1 MEGKRAIFFGTM
13 ADSTAELVQRLERA
27 DYYGIL
33 GVDPKAQLG
42 DLKRAFY
49 RIAAHFHPDRYEGIE
64 ENECAHRTRV
74 FKLAVE
80 AYTILSRPDSRASYD
95 ELRAAGHKRM
105 DAVAAFE
112 QARAPKTR
120 TLEDIAQGKDAK
132 AHAKQADFYWAK
144 NELEDAR
151 ASLVSACRFDPQN
164 KELRQRLDQLY
175 RALED

>member
-1 MEGKRAIFFGTM
+1 
-13 ADSTAELVQRLERA
+13 
-27 DYYGIL
+27 
-33 GVDPKAQLG
+33 
-42 DLKRAFY
+42 
-49 RIAAHFHPDRYEGIE
+49 
-64 ENECAHRTRV
+64 
-74 FKLAVE
+74 
-80 AYTILSRPDSRASYD
+80 
-95 ELRAAGHKRM
+95 M